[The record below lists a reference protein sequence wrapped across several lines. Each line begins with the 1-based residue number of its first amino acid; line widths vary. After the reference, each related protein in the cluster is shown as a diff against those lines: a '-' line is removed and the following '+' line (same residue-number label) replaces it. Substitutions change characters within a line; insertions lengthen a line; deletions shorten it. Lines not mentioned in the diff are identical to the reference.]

1 VLCVGGPDHLAIR
14 PSADRCALHRKTQ
27 LAAFLDPRHTDA
39 GRESLDSP
47 LVAVIPIDDPA
58 DPRIRVFRGLRDHQ
72 LRMFRER
79 TDAELSPMCIVEG
92 DRLMQRALAAGLEL
106 VSILRDPDRPEP
118 IESELP
124 EHVPVYTAA
133 PDVAVELVGM
143 HITRWAM
150 SCFRRPRELSFE
162 EAVGPTA
169 RRILATDRVINPTNL
184 GAMVRAAAGLG
195 MDAMI
200 IDDESCDPLYR
211 RASRVSMGASF
222 TLPWCRVA
230 VLPAALDD
238 LRDRG
243 YSIVAVELTASSVD
257 LDLLPS
263 LDRVVLVMG
272 NEGYG
277 LTPDV
282 IERADHVAR
291 IPMHGGVDSLN
302 VTAAAAVACWEITRR
317 RDA

>member
-1 VLCVGGPDHLAIR
+1 MP
-14 PSADRCALHRKTQ
+14 
-27 LAAFLDPRHTDA
+27 
-39 GRESLDSP
+39 
-47 LVAVIPIDDPA
+47 VIPIHDPD

-92 DRLMQRALAAGLEL
+92 DRLMRRAIAAGMDL
-106 VSILRDPDRPEP
+106 VSILRDPDRPES

-124 EHVPVYTAA
+124 PDIPVYTAD
-133 PDVAVELVGM
+133 PDVALHLVGM
-143 HITRWAM
+143 HIDRWAM
-150 SCFRRPRELSFE
+150 SCFRRPPERSFDE
-162 EAVGPTA
+162 VVRSTT

-195 MDAMI
+195 MDALI

-222 TLPWCRVA
+222 SLPWCRV
-230 VLPAALDD
+230 PD
-238 LRDRG
+238 LATAIGGLRLAG
-243 YSIVAVELTASSVD
+243 FTVVAIELTDDSID
-257 LDLLPS
+257 LDLLPD
-263 LDRVVLVMG
+263 LERVVLVMG

-277 LTPDV
+277 VSPAV
-282 IERADHVAR
+282 IHESDHTAM

-302 VTAAAAVACWEITRR
+302 VTAAAAVACWEVTRR
-317 RDA
+317 RPTSTVSPPD